1 MLARLL
7 LALALLLLPAPA
19 LAQPARDAAAPA
31 TLAGSWALRLDGSI
45 IFRFDLKPTP
55 DGWRGA
61 WSRPRSFASDGD
73 RFSNLTG
80 PTVWVD
86 SSVGRKIGEW
96 AEVTFPD
103 ERPGAVPDVFR
114 FHLIAHDKV
123 EMIYV
128 DTGLA
133 PYVLERVEP
142 DSLLGPW
149 EPSKVYSR
157 PGAAPPAGLPQLPA
171 SRRPAPPA
179 DGEVQGPPA
188 MIGR

>member
-1 MLARLL
+1 MFARLL
-7 LALALLLLPAPA
+7 LVLALVLLPAP
-19 LAQPARDAAAPA
+19 LAAQGAKDAAKP

-45 IFRFDLKPTP
+45 IFRFDLKRSNG
-55 DGWRGA
+55 GWSGS
-61 WSRPRSFASDGD
+61 WSRPHSFASDGD
-73 RFSNLTG
+73 RFSNLKG
-80 PTVWVD
+80 PTTWVD
-86 SSVGRKIGEW
+86 SSEGRDIGEW

-114 FHLIAHDKV
+114 FHLIAPDKV

-133 PYVLERVEP
+133 PYTLERVEP

-149 EPSKVYSR
+149 DPEKVYSR
-157 PGAAPPAGLPQLPA
+157 AGAAPPQA
-171 SRRPAPPA
+171 RPRTPTPPPTEE
-179 DGEVQGPPA
+179 DTEVQGPPA